1 MARRTETME
10 DIVSEMARLQGS
22 LPARPGPEEVQIAQQ
37 TLSRVDAALAT
48 RLEELFSQPRPA
60 AVPNPVFRAFQ
71 EMREDVLRSQ
81 AQADKRMAMA
91 TMEIETRHRHY
102 EALLQRVQTAASHPI
117 HNSPVGN
124 GVLNEYNRDGGSSHS
139 ASEKFNTS
147 LPAVSEDG
155 TVPETGSNFLDT
167 RYSTPSASRTGT
179 ESWWSSPVLSSN
191 GASNAMSRDTSSA
204 GLARS
209 RGPSTAPGSQKLE
222 SLNLSSKAISWL
234 PESIGLVTNLT
245 SLDLSGNRLQ
255 TLPESI
261 GELSRLT
268 FLDVQSNQLKKL
280 PEALGCLTNLTT
292 LSIQKNYIEELPWT
306 IGLCTSLVE
315 FNADFNQLKALP
327 EAIGHLKSL
336 QRLSVH
342 LNSLKSLPTTMS
354 SLTNLTDLDVHFNH
368 LESIPQSLCFLPHLR
383 RLDVSSNFTE
393 LQELPNSIGHL
404 QSLQDLNISFNHI
417 MVLPDSFGMLTGLQK
432 LTLDGNPWRIPPREV
447 AQQGKE
453 AVLEFMNNLVEQ
465 REIERARPPKTGLV
479 SMMTVFRKKN
489 KSKKFS
495 VKDTLDLN
503 IKA

>member
-1 MARRTETME
+1 MTSSSCR
-10 DIVSEMARLQGS
+10 SHFWNL
-22 LPARPGPEEVQIAQQ
+22 
-37 TLSRVDAALAT
+37 
-48 RLEELFSQPRPA
+48 
-60 AVPNPVFRAFQ
+60 
-71 EMREDVLRSQ
+71 VLRLS
-81 AQADKRMAMA
+81 
-91 TMEIETRHRHY
+91 IS
-102 EALLQRVQTAASHPI
+102 LLT
-117 HNSPVGN
+117 
-124 GVLNEYNRDGGSSHS
+124 
-139 ASEKFNTS
+139 
-147 LPAVSEDG
+147 
-155 TVPETGSNFLDT
+155 
-167 RYSTPSASRTGT
+167 
-179 ESWWSSPVLSSN
+179 
-191 GASNAMSRDTSSA
+191 
-204 GLARS
+204 
-209 RGPSTAPGSQKLE
+209 
-222 SLNLSSKAISWL
+222 
-234 PESIGLVTNLT
+234 
-245 SLDLSGNRLQ
+245 GNRLQ

-268 FLDVQSNQLKKL
+268 FLDVQSNQLKRL

-342 LNSLKSLPTTMS
+342 LNSLKSLPTTIS

-432 LTLDGNPWRIPPREV
+432 LTLDGNPWRIPPQEV

-453 AVLEFMNNLVEQ
+453 VIYPSTFVHSSGSLYGEFESLM
-465 REIERARPPKTGLV
+465 
-479 SMMTVFRKKN
+479 F
-489 KSKKFS
+489 FS
-495 VKDTLDLN
+495 VFGSQVVCLISEILTTAKSYYPYFEWFMDTKQTSIWVEIYLFYSSFAHLSKLN
-503 IKA
+503 YCWACFFVGWCARYDMTDVVIELYLSGIANMVTCRLYWSSWIT